1 MLSSA
6 LRACW
11 TSHVNLSQRETN
23 IGPNERRRQLL
34 VVFQSKEA
42 VLFLLFVDK
51 TPARDHHLIL
61 WKLEWNGG
69 EKMCYC
75 PFPFFFFSL
84 LHSKLT
90 RPDLTK
96 YAPRLLMLM
105 SAPALAAKSHIAA
118 RLRKEKANNEVMK
131 LKMQSSQIQV
141 STWITAKCHCS
152 LFFPPLQSSLAFKCK
167 NYHLSLQVQLVLWI
181 FKNVLKFATAGPP
194 FERHTLLNRKQA
206 CCNICISEKCEFT
219 DRYFMLLC
227 HSSIQILTNVT

>member
-75 PFPFFFFSL
+75 PFPFFFFTLAQQANS
-84 LHSKLT
+84 
-90 RPDLTK
+90 
-96 YAPRLLMLM
+96 PR
-105 SAPALAAKSHIAA
+105 SDQICSPSPHVNVSTSVGREKSH
-118 RLRKEKANNEVMK
+118 R
-131 LKMQSSQIQV
+131 SQIEKRE
-141 STWITAKCHCS
+141 S
-152 LFFPPLQSSLAFKCK
+152 
-167 NYHLSLQVQLVLWI
+167 
-181 FKNVLKFATAGPP
+181 
-194 FERHTLLNRKQA
+194 KQRGDEIENA
-206 CCNICISEKCEFT
+206 EFT
-219 DRYFMLLC
+219 DTGLDLNNSQMPLFTVFPPTTKFSC
-227 HSSIQILTNVT
+227 F

>member
-181 FKNVLKFATAGPP
+181 F
-194 FERHTLLNRKQA
+194 
-206 CCNICISEKCEFT
+206 
-219 DRYFMLLC
+219 
-227 HSSIQILTNVT
+227 